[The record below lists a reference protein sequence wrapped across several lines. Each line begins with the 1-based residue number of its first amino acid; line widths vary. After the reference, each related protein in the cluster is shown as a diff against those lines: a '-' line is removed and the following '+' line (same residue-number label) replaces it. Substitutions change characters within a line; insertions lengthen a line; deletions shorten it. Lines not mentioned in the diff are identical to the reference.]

1 MIIAIVLLAA
11 ALGIVFGYAVRQR
24 QTLREN
30 ADTIR
35 EQTGRIEGL
44 IRENESLGHDKRDHE
59 TSLQMVLNE
68 LGTSA

>member
-30 ADTIR
+30 ADTIQER
-35 EQTGRIEGL
+35 SERIEGL
-44 IRENESLGHDKRDHE
+44 IRENEGLRLDKKAHE
-59 TSLQMVLNE
+59 TSLEMVLDE
-68 LGTSA
+68 LGTSE